1 MHPGDAAVRG
11 RAEPV
16 NDALIYLLFLV
27 AGLAVGGA
35 YSIWK
40 NIGNAFLAGVLAAVA
55 VIAAV
60 GGVLQLV

>member
-1 MHPGDAAVRG
+1 MSDILVY
-11 RAEPV
+11 V
-16 NDALIYLLFLV
+16 LFLV
-27 AGLAVGGA
+27 AGFALGGA

-40 NIGNAFLAGVLAAVA
+40 NTGNTFIAGVLAAVA